1 MATAD
6 YLLHF
11 ERSFKHARHY
21 VGFVEDEGK
30 VSDRLKR
37 HADGGGAALTRAVSR
52 AGIGLAIVRTW
63 QGKSRRFERRLK
75 NQKHHTRLCPLCN
88 PSGFAGRTRRTA
100 EA

>member
-1 MATAD
+1 MATAV

-11 ERSFKHARHY
+11 DRPFKHARHY
-21 VGFVEDEGK
+21 VGFVEEADK
-30 VSDRLKR
+30 VASRLQR
-37 HADGGGAALTRAVSR
+37 HADGDGAALTR

-88 PSGFAGRTRRTA
+88 PSGFAGRTRRTV
-100 EA
+100 ET